1 MAWWALSAARMWK
14 HSQVSWQCPRV
25 CGHKPPSVGLVQ
37 GCFHSSTVFSPFPHI
52 FPCCCSLLRRVQHLM
67 CLVTSRALSRRSAD
81 RGVTLL
87 TCCVRWGK
95 ESLGAVGPW
104 SGLSSTGGISQ
115 FALRDKKHDKKHW
128 EGSTG
133 MHKCTEWSNP
143 SIAEINHVETHCW
156 KYVLMALGEL
166 ELSNLR

>member
-14 HSQVSWQCPRV
+14 YSQVSWQCPF
-25 CGHKPPSVGLVQ
+25 CGHKSPVGLVQ
-37 GCFHSSTVFSPFPHI
+37 EYFHCSTRCFFSIPPH
-52 FPCCCSLLRRVQHLM
+52 FSLLLLTTETCSASDVPCHITSA
-67 CLVTSRALSRRSAD
+67 VTALGRSRRDA
-81 RGVTLL
+81 L

-95 ESLGAVGPW
+95 ESLGGVGPW

-128 EGSTG
+128 EGGAG
-133 MHKCTEWSNP
+133 MHKCTEWSNT
-143 SIAEINHVETHCW
+143 SNAEINHIETHCW
-156 KYVLMALGEL
+156 KYVLMALREP